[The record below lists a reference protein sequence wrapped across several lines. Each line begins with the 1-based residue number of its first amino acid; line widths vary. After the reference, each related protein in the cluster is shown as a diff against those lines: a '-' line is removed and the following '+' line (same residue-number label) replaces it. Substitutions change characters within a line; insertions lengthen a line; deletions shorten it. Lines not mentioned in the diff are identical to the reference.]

1 LKNGWKISRFN
12 TIVDSGEYSLFYN
25 SRYKTY
31 AKLKKIYTEKLFEDL
46 NCIPIDIV
54 KQLRELG
61 MIVSSDNDE
70 EKFIEYSYLKHIFD
84 PELHLTLLSS
94 EQCNFRCSYCYEKF
108 ERGNMTEEVANS
120 IITWLRKNIKN
131 YPSVQVSWFGG
142 EPLLGIKNIINIS
155 EQIKELCARSKRP
168 YSSGMTTNGYLLS
181 LKNFEKLLKC
191 NIRSYCITI
200 DGIQETHDQYRKLV
214 NGKGSFSRI
223 INNLRDIRD
232 NCKTQA
238 FKIIIRCNLTSDNAK
253 YIEEYMKLMHS
264 EFANDKR
271 FSFFFRP
278 VGDWGGS
285 CVKEI
290 ENKLLNQ
297 FSDIYEPI
305 IELSK
310 KYPLNYSEYKLLL
323 NDAMCDSSKENALIV
338 GSDGSLYKCTMLFD
352 KDENKLGHLTKNGEM
367 ILNIDKNMNW
377 VLGNRSGISNEC
389 MTCPFSISCQE
400 RTCAAKGWLLSSN
413 GKCGYEQSSIQ
424 YVMKLLDTQGLFN
437 NIEERK
443 KYEKQIN

>member
-1 LKNGWKISRFN
+1 
-12 TIVDSGEYSLFYN
+12 
-25 SRYKTY
+25 
-31 AKLKKIYTEKLFEDL
+31 
-46 NCIPIDIV
+46 
-54 KQLRELG
+54 
-61 MIVSSDNDE
+61 
-70 EKFIEYSYLKHIFD
+70 
-84 PELHLTLLSS
+84 
-94 EQCNFRCSYCYEKF
+94 
-108 ERGNMTEEVANS
+108 
-120 IITWLRKNIKN
+120 
-131 YPSVQVSWFGG
+131 
-142 EPLLGIKNIINIS
+142 
-155 EQIKELCARSKRP
+155 
-168 YSSGMTTNGYLLS
+168 
-181 LKNFEKLLKC
+181 
-191 NIRSYCITI
+191 
-200 DGIQETHDQYRKLV
+200 
-214 NGKGSFSRI
+214 
-223 INNLRDIRD
+223 
-232 NCKTQA
+232 
-238 FKIIIRCNLTSDNAK
+238 
-253 YIEEYMKLMHS
+253 
-264 EFANDKR
+264 
-271 FSFFFRP
+271 

-389 MTCPFSISCQE
+389 TTCPFSISCQE

>member
-1 LKNGWKISRFN
+1 
-12 TIVDSGEYSLFYN
+12 
-25 SRYKTY
+25 
-31 AKLKKIYTEKLFEDL
+31 
-46 NCIPIDIV
+46 
-54 KQLRELG
+54 
-61 MIVSSDNDE
+61 
-70 EKFIEYSYLKHIFD
+70 
-84 PELHLTLLSS
+84 
-94 EQCNFRCSYCYEKF
+94 
-108 ERGNMTEEVANS
+108 
-120 IITWLRKNIKN
+120 
-131 YPSVQVSWFGG
+131 
-142 EPLLGIKNIINIS
+142 
-155 EQIKELCARSKRP
+155 
-168 YSSGMTTNGYLLS
+168 
-181 LKNFEKLLKC
+181 
-191 NIRSYCITI
+191 
-200 DGIQETHDQYRKLV
+200 
-214 NGKGSFSRI
+214 
-223 INNLRDIRD
+223 LRDIRD

-389 MTCPFSISCQE
+389 TTCPFSISCQE